1 MGHLQIVDGGDIVF
15 QHMPSRLNDELN
27 FILLL
32 NYKLILIFEVF
43 AVISIQVMVL
53 WDMTPW
59 NEVVGRGHCY
69 RQEI

>member
-1 MGHLQIVDGGDIVF
+1 MAHLQIVDGGDIVL

-27 FILLL
+27 FILLM

-43 AVISIQVMVL
+43 TTISIQVMVL
-53 WDMTPW
+53 WDMTPC

-69 RQEI
+69 RQGI